1 MAKRRKPRTTYAYT
15 TVNRDGF
22 LNPFHV
28 HPSAAEVRGL
38 DEVRWAIARR
48 AGWRLIRV
56 KLVAAG
62 KPHGKLR
69 KAC

>member
-1 MAKRRKPRTTYAYT
+1 MAKRRKPQTTYAYT
-15 TVNRDGF
+15 TVNRAGY

-28 HPSAAEVRGL
+28 HAYSDEVRGT
-38 DEVRWAIARR
+38 DQVKWAAARQ

-69 KAC
+69 